1 MKQYHWPGNVRELYN
16 VVKRAVTLAE
26 GETEV
31 ITVDYLPEKLKVPLH
46 LGQVSNNKRSTKD
59 EVEDLEAYLQKW
71 MNGVLALWKNSDRL
85 DLEQVIS
92 SVKEL
97 ETKIGRSFV
106 MKMLKETLGNRKEAA
121 ERLNISVRTL
131 RYLLKEKRS

>member
-1 MKQYHWPGNVRELYN
+1 M
-16 VVKRAVTLAE
+16 
-26 GETEV
+26 

-131 RYLLKEKRS
+131 RYLLKEKGADPKA